1 MSGADGD
8 SLYLYRNRGYYPE
21 YVLWFPKKARTA
33 GDGGHV
39 RGGAYEAGK
48 RRDFAAHDRLIQEKI
63 RELDGRY
70 EQIVLAQISMAGAA
84 AGVVAGH
91 ARVFTSPESA
101 YQSLMR
107 AVSGEVL

>member
-1 MSGADGD
+1 MRK
-8 SLYLYRNRGYYPE
+8 L
-21 YVLWFPKKARTA
+21 
-33 GDGGHV
+33 
-39 RGGAYEAGK
+39 K
-48 RRDFAAHDRLIQEKI
+48 RLLLIG
-63 RELDGRY
+63 L
-70 EQIVLAQISMAGAA
+70 IVFSMAGAA